1 MRCPNCDYYD
11 SKVLETRSLRNNTNI
26 RRRRQCLKCAAKFTT
41 YERLEQN
48 NLIRVVKSSGEKE
61 LFNREKLIRGISSAF
76 ERRNINLKVIET
88 LAEDIE
94 RDIIHTTSREIS
106 SKYIGKLVLNGLK
119 EIDEVAYVRFASVY
133 LKFKDISSFVDFLS
147 SLDKEGITE
156 EKELEVDTN
165 EKRMEKI

>member
-1 MRCPNCDYYD
+1 MRCPNCDYHD

-48 NLIRVVKSSGEKE
+48 NLIRVIKSTGEKE
-61 LFNREKLIRGISSAF
+61 LFDREKLIRGISSAF

-94 RDIIHTTSREIS
+94 RDIIHNTSREIS
-106 SKYIGKLVLNGLK
+106 SKDIGKMVLSGLK
-119 EIDEVAYVRFASVY
+119 KVDEVAYVRFASVY
-133 LKFKDISSFVDFLS
+133 LKFKDISSFVDFLNTM
-147 SLDKEGITE
+147 DKE
-156 EKELEVDTN
+156 ELN
-165 EKRMEKI
+165 EGELVQE

>member
-1 MRCPNCDYYD
+1 MRCPNCAFDD
-11 SKVLETRSLRNNTNI
+11 SKVLETRALRNNTNI
-26 RRRRQCLKCAAKFTT
+26 RRRRQCLKCGAKFTT

-48 NLIRVVKSSGEKE
+48 NLIRVIKSSGEKE
-61 LFNREKLIRGISSAF
+61 VFDREKLIRGISSAF

-133 LKFKDISSFVDFLS
+133 LKFKDISSFVEFLS
-147 SLDKEGITE
+147 SLDKEE
-156 EKELEVDTN
+156 VSKEVQN
-165 EKRMEKI
+165 EID